1 MCIRDSLY
9 ILKGGYLW
17 WSGRYDDAGYMLRGA
32 VRKAVS
38 IGEPEPVKM
47 CIRDSSIAA
56 ATSVGLCD
64 VALRPMKSSSRGA
77 QRPSSKGSFR

>member
-1 MCIRDSLY
+1 MYKRQDVNYTQKALADAWEIMNRLFRTEGGSPDLLRMERDLY

-38 IGEPEPVKM
+38 IG
-47 CIRDSSIAA
+47 CLLYIARC
-56 ATSVGLCD
+56 V
-64 VALRPMKSSSRGA
+64 
-77 QRPSSKGSFR
+77 